1 MENNR
6 AVDRLIN
13 SLKKFELKYIP
24 EQPKTFLEIMGCDSR
39 ETISSNIL
47 KFFLDSEEKH
57 QLGDL
62 CLRIL
67 LSLYAPKYSNKSFH
81 VKNIKTEVATTKGNR
96 IDLWIETEE
105 ELIIIENKIYH
116 TANNP
121 FDDYEKTARKEI
133 ETLSNE
139 KGVNLELISIL
150 LGFKNYNKSFKSI
163 THFDFLRKL
172 KAELVNYTDNNYVLF
187 LNQYIETML
196 KKDTS
201 SELYK
206 MNKESADF
214 IRSHIEEIEKLEEIL
229 QNTCSYYETQLKNVI
244 ATLDDGDLGI
254 TWSNVEHNN
263 GSVMK
268 YSGAFSYSKPLKW
281 RRDTYQLWLG
291 INVSIICV
299 GICFYKND
307 SRKDSHQKTKE
318 KFGDYLKYDDEAKES
333 YLLDE
338 KNTGCTEEEI
348 AKKFIEVIK
357 EFQEK
362 RNAF

>member
-1 MENNR
+1 M
-6 AVDRLIN
+6 
-13 SLKKFELKYIP
+13 
-24 EQPKTFLEIMGCDSR
+24 
-39 ETISSNIL
+39 
-47 KFFLDSEEKH
+47 
-57 QLGDL
+57 QLL
-62 CLRIL
+62 H
-67 LSLYAPKYSNKSFH
+67 N
-81 VKNIKTEVATTKGNR
+81 T
-96 IDLWIETEE
+96 
-105 ELIIIENKIYH
+105 
-116 TANNP
+116 
-121 FDDYEKTARKEI
+121 
-133 ETLSNE
+133 
-139 KGVNLELISIL
+139 VNLELISIL

-163 THFDFLRKL
+163 THFEFLRKL
-172 KAELVNYTDNNYVLF
+172 KAELVNYIDNNYVLF

-214 IRSHIEEIEKLEEIL
+214 IRSHIEEIEKLEEVL

-244 ATLDDGDLGI
+244 ATLDDEDLGI
-254 TWSNVEHNN
+254 TWSKVEHNN
-263 GSVMK
+263 CSVMK

-338 KNTGCTEEEI
+338 KNTGFTEEEI

>member
-1 MENNR
+1 MDNNR

-13 SLKKFELKYIP
+13 NLKKFELKYIP
-24 EQPKTFLEIMGCDSR
+24 EKPKTFLEIMGCENR

-62 CLRIL
+62 CLRVL
-67 LSLYAPKYSNKSFH
+67 LSLYEPEYSNKSFR
-81 VKNIKTEVATTKGNR
+81 VKSIKTEVATKKGNR
-96 IDLWIETEE
+96 IDLWIKTEE

-214 IRSHIEEIEKLEEIL
+214 VRNHIEEIEKLEEIVR
-229 QNTCSYYETQLKNVI
+229 NTCSYYETQLKNVI
-244 ATLDDGDLGI
+244 ATLDDEALGI
-254 TWSNVEHNN
+254 EWTKVEHNDD
-263 GSVMK
+263 SAIK

-291 INVSIICV
+291 INVSTICV
-299 GICFYKND
+299 GICFYKNG
-307 SRKDSHQKTKE
+307 SQKDCYQKTIE
-318 KFGDYLKYDDEAKES
+318 KFAKCIQDYDKDAKEV

-338 KNTGCTEEEI
+338 KNIGFTEEEI

-362 RNAF
+362 I